1 MNTKIRELKL
11 KEKTTSRQ
19 TVSIEAYNK
28 LKAHLNNL
36 VNKHQA
42 FRNMI
47 LNNNN
52 NNNNINNLSFNN
64 QIEDIGH
71 FVNNNFIPT
80 SNNKSNLINDFNI
93 NSVLSTSSH
102 YLIDEKIGTA
112 RDNQKVDQMV

>member
-1 MNTKIRELKL
+1 
-11 KEKTTSRQ
+11 
-19 TVSIEAYNK
+19 VSIEAYNK

-47 LNNNN
+47 LNNNTSN
-52 NNNNINNLSFNN
+52 NSNNNNISFNN

-71 FVNNNFIPT
+71 LGILNNNYISS
-80 SNNKSNLINDFNI
+80 SNNKPNFINDLNI

-102 YLIDEKIGTA
+102 YLIDEKSA
-112 RDNQKVDQMV
+112 RDNQRVDQMV